1 MATIAVFVALGGA
14 SYAGVSLSRNSVG
27 AEQIRPGA
35 VRASEVKDR
44 SLGLRELRLGAI
56 SALEGEQGV
65 KGDKGDPG
73 IPGPPG
79 QDATPADFAG
89 EPGIAVAAAP
99 AGANQCA
106 AVTQF
111 CTGSNNWSWRN
122 LGNGYQTVQFWKD
135 RGGVVH
141 LDGVAELFGGAGG
154 GQPAAFILPVGYRP
168 AAIRRFAIGAAVD
181 TNPNSTQVL
190 RFVEVHPDGRVEPE
204 LGGGGIAPLDGISFR
219 P

>member
-14 SYAGVSLSRNSVG
+14 SYAGVTLSRNSVG
-27 AEQIRPGA
+27 AEHIRPGA

-44 SLGLRELRLGAI
+44 SLGLRELRLAAI
-56 SALEGEQGV
+56 SAL

-73 IPGPPG
+73 APGAPGAPGPPG
-79 QDATPADFAG
+79 ADATPADFAG
-89 EPGIAVAAAP
+89 EPGIAVAPAP

-122 LGNGYQTVQFWKD
+122 FGNGYQTVQFWKD
-135 RGGVVH
+135 RGGIVH
-141 LDGVAELFGGAGG
+141 LEGVAELFGGAAG
-154 GQPAAFILPVGYRP
+154 GQPAAFILPAGYRP
-168 AAIRRFAIGAAVD
+168 AAIRRFAIDATAD
-181 TNPNSTQVL
+181 ANPNTAQVL
-190 RFVEVHPDGRVEPE
+190 RVVEVHPDGRVEPE
-204 LGGGGIAPLDGISFR
+204 LGGAGVAPLDGISFR